1 MSADV
6 SVNLDKE
13 AADQEKGDKEAPLT
27 GAVPVRK
34 TRLQRLRWPLMSL
47 AAIAVL
53 GGATYFYIKGSR
65 YQSTDDAYAQ
75 AATVSISANVGGRV
89 SEVEVRDNQIV
100 QRGATLFKLDD
111 APFRIA
117 VSDAAARLADTRLQ
131 IESLKSTYRQR
142 QVELRA
148 ARDTQ
153 SYAQQQY
160 DRQTRLLRSGI
171 ASQAQ
176 FDQAAH
182 ALDAA
187 RQQVANVQ
195 QQIGVALANLG
206 GDSNIAPERHP
217 LVAQAQAAL
226 DRAQLNLSYTVVS
239 APTDGVVA
247 KVEQLQVGDTIAAS
261 APVFALVSTRDTW
274 IEANFKE
281 VQLAQMRTGQAATV
295 RIDRY
300 PGRRFSAVVTSVSPS
315 TGSQFSLLPP
325 ENATGNWVKVVQR
338 VPVRLQLTHVE
349 AGFLLQSGLSADV
362 TVDTHSRDPELA
374 AAMGATTLGAAH

>member
-1 MSADV
+1 MSSDS
-6 SVNLDKE
+6 SVVLDKNE
-13 AADQEKGDKEAPLT
+13 PQT
-27 GAVPVRK
+27 GAVPARK

-47 AAIAVL
+47 AAVAVL
-53 GGATYFYIKGSR
+53 GGGTYFYIKGSR

-89 SEVEVRDNQIV
+89 SEVEVRDNDIV
-100 QRGATLFKLDD
+100 HRGATLFILDD

-117 VSDAAARLADTRLQ
+117 VSDAAAHLGDTRLQ

-148 ARDTQ
+148 AQDTQ
-153 SYAQQQY
+153 AYAQQQF
-160 DRQTRLLRSGI
+160 DRQTRLLTSGV

-206 GDSNIAPERHP
+206 GDPNIAPARHP

-226 DRAQLNLSYTVVS
+226 DRAQLNLSYAVIS

-261 APVFALVSTRDTW
+261 APVFALVSTRDVW

-281 VQLAQMRTGQAATV
+281 VQLARMRPGQEATV
-295 RIDRY
+295 EMDRY
-300 PGRRFSAVVTSVSPS
+300 PGRHLSALVTSVSPS

-338 VPVRLQLTHVE
+338 VPVRLQLTRADPE
-349 AGFLLQSGLSADV
+349 FPLQAGLSANV
-362 TVDTHSRDPELA
+362 TVDTGSGDRKLVA
-374 AAMGATTLGAAH
+374 A

>member
-1 MSADV
+1 
-6 SVNLDKE
+6 
-13 AADQEKGDKEAPLT
+13 
-27 GAVPVRK
+27 
-34 TRLQRLRWPLMSL
+34 MSL

-53 GGATYFYIKGSR
+53 GGGAYFYIKGSR

-89 SEVEVRDNQIV
+89 SEIVVRDNDLV
-100 QRGATLFKLDD
+100 QRGATLFRLDD
-111 APFRIA
+111 AAFRIA
-117 VSDAAARLADTRLQ
+117 VSDAAAHLADTRLQ

-142 QVELRA
+142 LIELRA

-160 DRQTRLLRSGI
+160 DRQTRLLASGI

-206 GDSNIAPERHP
+206 GEPNIAPERHP
-217 LVAQAQAAL
+217 LVEQAQAAL
-226 DRAQLNLSYTVVS
+226 DRAQLNLSYTVIS

-261 APVFALVSTRDTW
+261 TPVFALVSTRDVW

-281 VQLAQMRTGQAATV
+281 VQLAQMRPGQAATV
-295 RIDRY
+295 EIDRY
-300 PGRRFSAVVTSVSPS
+300 PGRRFSAKVSSVSPS
-315 TGSQFSLLPP
+315 TGSQFSMLPP

-338 VPVRLQLTHVE
+338 VPVRLQLTQVD
-349 AGFLLQSGLSADV
+349 AGFLLQAGLSANV
-362 TVDTHSRDPELA
+362 TVDTHSRDPALA
-374 AAMGATTLGAAH
+374 DAAGHPSAGTVSR

>member
-1 MSADV
+1 
-6 SVNLDKE
+6 
-13 AADQEKGDKEAPLT
+13 
-27 GAVPVRK
+27 
-34 TRLQRLRWPLMSL
+34 MSL
-47 AAIAVL
+47 AGIAVL
-53 GGATYFYIKGSR
+53 GGGTYLYVKGSR

-89 SEVEVRDNQIV
+89 GDILVRDNDLV
-100 QRGATLFKLDD
+100 QRGATLFRLDD
-111 APFRIA
+111 A
-117 VSDAAARLADTRLQ
+117 RLQ

-142 QVELRA
+142 LVELRA

-160 DRQTRLLRSGI
+160 DRQTRLLASGI

-195 QQIGVALANLG
+195 QQIGVALANLDG
-206 GDSNIAPERHP
+206 NPNIAPERHP
-217 LVAQAQAAL
+217 MVEQAQAEL
-226 DRAQLNLSYTVVS
+226 DRARLNLSYTVIS
-239 APTDGVVA
+239 APADGVVA

-261 APVFALVSTRDTW
+261 APVFALVSTRDVW

-281 VQLAQMRTGQAATV
+281 VQLARMRPGQAATV
-295 RIDRY
+295 EIDRY
-300 PGRRFSAVVTSVSPS
+300 PGRRFAAVVASVSPS

-338 VPVRLQLTHVE
+338 VPVRVQLTHVD
-349 AGFLLQSGLSADV
+349 AGFLMQAGLSANV
-362 TVDTHSRDPELA
+362 TVDTHPRDPELA
-374 AAMGATTLGAAH
+374 NAPGPASADLVSP

>member
-1 MSADV
+1 MST
-6 SVNLDKE
+6 SIPRENS
-13 AADQEKGDKEAPLT
+13 AAVDSSRSTSAAAP
-27 GAVPVRK
+27 AAKK

-53 GGATYFYIKGSR
+53 GGGAYFYIKGSR

-75 AATVSISANVGGRV
+75 AATVSISANVGGQV
-89 SEVEVRDNQIV
+89 SEIEVRDNDLV
-100 QRGATLFKLDD
+100 RRGATLFKLDD

-142 QVELRA
+142 LVELRA

-153 SYAQQQY
+153 SYTQQQY
-160 DRQTRLLRSGI
+160 DRQTRLLASGI

-206 GDSNIAPERHP
+206 GDPNIAPERHP
-217 LVAQAQAAL
+217 LVEQAQAAL
-226 DRAQLNLSYTVVS
+226 DRAQLNLSYTVIN

-261 APVFALVSTRDTW
+261 SPVFALVSTRDVW

-281 VQLAQMRTGQAATV
+281 VQLARMRPGQAATV
-295 RIDRY
+295 EIDRY
-300 PGRRFSAVVTSVSPS
+300 PGRRFSAEVTSVSPS
-315 TGSQFSLLPP
+315 TGSQFSMLPP

-338 VPVRLQLTHVE
+338 VPVRLQLTHVD
-349 AGFLLQSGLSADV
+349 AAFLLQAGLSANV
-362 TVDTHSRDPELA
+362 TVDTHSAGPKLA
-374 AAMGATTLGAAH
+374 AVTELSSVATVSR

>member
-1 MSADV
+1 MSAQD
-6 SVNLDKE
+6 SVLLDE
-13 AADQEKGDKEAPLT
+13 NAPLT
-27 GAVPVRK
+27 ETVTFRK

-53 GGATYFYIKGSR
+53 GGGAYFYIKGSR

-89 SEVEVRDNQIV
+89 SEIEVRDNELV

-117 VSDAAARLADTRLQ
+117 VSDATAHLADTRLQ

-142 QVELRA
+142 LVELRA

-153 SYAQQQY
+153 RYAQQQF
-160 DRQTRLLRSGI
+160 DRQTRLLASGI

-182 ALDAA
+182 GLDAA

-206 GDSNIAPERHP
+206 GDPNIAPERHP

-226 DRAQLNLSYTVVS
+226 DRAQLNLSYTVIS
-239 APTDGVVA
+239 APMDGVVA

-261 APVFALVSTRDTW
+261 APVFALVSTGDVW

-281 VQLAQMRTGQAATV
+281 VQLARMHPGQVATV
-295 RIDRY
+295 KIDRY
-300 PGRRFSAVVTSVSPS
+300 PGRTFPAKITSVSPS

-338 VPVRLQLTHVE
+338 VAVRLQLTQSDSK
-349 AGFLLQSGLSADV
+349 FPLQAGLSADV
-362 TVDTHSRDPELA
+362 TVDTRTSDPKLADANEPASAGTVSR
-374 AAMGATTLGAAH
+374 

>member
-1 MSADV
+1 MSEESRV
-6 SVNLDKE
+6 ELDKNT
-13 AADQEKGDKEAPLT
+13 PLT
-27 GAVPVRK
+27 GGVPVVK
-34 TRLQRLRWPLMSL
+34 TRLQRMRWPLMSL
-47 AAIAVL
+47 AAIGVL
-53 GGATYFYIKGSR
+53 GGGAYFYIKGSR

-89 SEVEVRDNQIV
+89 SEIEVRDNELV
-100 QRGATLFKLDD
+100 QRGATLFRLDD

-117 VSDAAARLADTRLQ
+117 VSDAAAHLADTRLQ

-142 QVELRA
+142 LVELRA

-153 SYAQQQY
+153 RYAQQQY
-160 DRQTRLLRSGI
+160 DRQTRLLASGI

-206 GDSNIAPERHP
+206 GDPNIAPERHP

-226 DRAQLNLSYTVVS
+226 DRAQLNLSYTVIS

-261 APVFALVSTRDTW
+261 APVFALVSTRDIW

-281 VQLAQMRTGQAATV
+281 VQLARMRPGQAATV
-295 RIDRY
+295 EIDRY
-300 PGRRFSAVVTSVSPS
+300 PGRRFSAEVTSVSPS

-338 VPVRLQLTHVE
+338 VPVRLQLTHAD
-349 AGFLLQSGLSADV
+349 AGFLLQAGLSANV
-362 TVDTHSRDPELA
+362 TVDTHSHDRALTA
-374 AAMGATTLGAAH
+374 ATGPTSAVTVSR

>member
-1 MSADV
+1 MSAQD
-6 SVNLDKE
+6 SVLLDE
-13 AADQEKGDKEAPLT
+13 NAPLT
-27 GAVPVRK
+27 ETVTFRK

-53 GGATYFYIKGSR
+53 GGGAYFYIKGSR

-89 SEVEVRDNQIV
+89 SEIEVRDNELV

-117 VSDAAARLADTRLQ
+117 VSDATAHQADTRLQ

-142 QVELRA
+142 LVELRA

-153 SYAQQQY
+153 RYAQQQF
-160 DRQTRLLRSGI
+160 DRQTRLLASGI

-182 ALDAA
+182 GLDAA

-206 GDSNIAPERHP
+206 GDPNIAPERHP

-226 DRAQLNLSYTVVS
+226 DRAQLNLSYTVIS

-261 APVFALVSTRDTW
+261 APVFALVSTRDVW

-281 VQLAQMRTGQAATV
+281 VQLARMRPGQTATV
-295 RIDRY
+295 EIDRY
-300 PGRRFSAVVTSVSPS
+300 PDRRFSAEVTSVSPS
-315 TGSQFSLLPP
+315 TGSQFSMLPP

-338 VPVRLQLTHVE
+338 VPVRLQLTQVD
-349 AGFLLQSGLSADV
+349 AGFLLQAGLSANV
-362 TVDTHSRDPELA
+362 TVDTHSHDPKLA
-374 AAMGATTLGAAH
+374 AATGPTSAVAVSR